1 MICKAIQCPL
11 SFYPCMQ
18 YDLMVSKNLVV
29 QRQKNPLFTCVD
41 FINEH
46 KWLVL
51 CRIISLLLVDYP
63 APCGQVRWRKRA
75 EQVLLLYKERTFI
88 VQFPTSQMC
97 VTRLRLSF
105 DWFQW
110 FRRGENIHPH
120 ACQSPVCTPDH
131 LHTQTH
137 THTHSKI
144 DSHTY
149 VHSLD
154 TYKNWNTNTNNTT
167 IKTLYFF
174 FF

>member
-1 MICKAIQCPL
+1 MTG
-11 SFYPCMQ
+11 
-18 YDLMVSKNLVV
+18 VV
-29 QRQKNPLFTCVD
+29 HDYFFLPVD
-41 FINEH
+41 H
-46 KWLVL
+46 
-51 CRIISLLLVDYP
+51 P
-63 APCGQVRWRKRA
+63 APCGQVRWRKRE

-97 VTRLRLSF
+97 VTRLRLSS

-174 FF
+174 FRNSYSYALYSVERQLSFNKWPLFFVFL